1 MTKYVSLFNTRVL
14 LADVVE
20 LLQRV
25 TRLASNSFDA
35 WMLGLWQAQ
44 TQKEGNLTAVPST
57 ESTLLLESR
66 FLNIYINVAILH
78 VLQKTEGNKSFI
90 WYKQLNYD
98 ITDICMDT
106 FFNNKGLL
114 HRSYFQL

>member
-20 LLQRV
+20 LRPRV

-35 WMLGLWQAQ
+35 WMLGLWQAH
-44 TQKEGNLTAVPST
+44 TQKEGNSTAVPST

-66 FLNIYINVAILH
+66 FLY
-78 VLQKTEGNKSFI
+78 T
-90 WYKQLNYD
+90 
-98 ITDICMDT
+98 
-106 FFNNKGLL
+106 
-114 HRSYFQL
+114 